1 MQLIH
6 NMEKP
11 AAQAY
16 VEKKGQN
23 PELEW
28 KDIYIYIYIYIYIN
42 FVRQVLMSRYIYKTL
57 RNL

>member
-16 VEKKGQN
+16 VEKKCQN

-28 KDIYIYIYIYIYIN
+28 KDIHIYIYIYIN
-42 FVRQVLMSRYIYKTL
+42 FVCQVLMSRYIYKTL